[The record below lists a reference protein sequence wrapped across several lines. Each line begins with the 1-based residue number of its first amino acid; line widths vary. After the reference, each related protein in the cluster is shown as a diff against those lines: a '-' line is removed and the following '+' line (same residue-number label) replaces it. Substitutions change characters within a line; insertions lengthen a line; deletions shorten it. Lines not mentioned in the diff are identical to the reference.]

1 MGRAGD
7 EAPDPGPGV
16 QDQLQGM
23 ARELLRTA
31 DLPPKLGWTG
41 FDFEVDLHD
50 PTLDDLEGVIASGRA
65 APEQVSTLLAPA
77 LDRHLTLPVRLKLLH
92 ELERRAA
99 DEVRLDVRGE
109 AATVV
114 KALHHLPLRAS
125 ALGLL
130 WKLYPPYML
139 QRLGERRQAQARE
152 ESERPA
158 ELIALEEALAAGRG
172 DDAAARRMDLPALE
186 RILFGWE
193 SAPPADPALA
203 KELIAAAAGHPGRRA
218 ARALGIVLWVAADPG
233 LLEAAGAAL
242 ASMPEPAR
250 EIVRHHLL
258 FHDPPPRARRALF
271 ATAVSLGDSALLP
284 MAVEDALGGG
294 PWSQPGEGPEHA
306 SAMLGS
312 VLKEGQVGA
321 APIALHL
328 LSHRP
333 PKADVRDTVMA
344 AFRASPFAAE
354 FETGLRMME
363 EGKPVV
369 VPADQSQEEFLQKY
383 GNFPE
388 KMAPPAF
395 QAEVRR
401 MSALWEQCWHE
412 SLGWRRPAEVAAE
425 VGPREKE
432 LLGRLAR
439 ECRTALGR
447 LAGRHQ
453 VAELEQEFKVKWMT
467 TPQNDV
473 SGRHP
478 LAIIFDE
485 RAARRHDPESDRQDR
500 EGEAAELY
508 ARALRAVE
516 AKLEDD
522 ARHFARAILQ
532 LIPDHPFAKDLLERL
547 DGGGAA
553 GLDAGSPA
561 ASTPRIIIPG

>member
-1 MGRAGD
+1 MGRADD
-7 EAPDPGPGV
+7 EAPDPNREL

-23 ARELLRTA
+23 ARDLLRTA
-31 DLPPKLGWTG
+31 DLPPKLGWSD
-41 FDFEVDLHD
+41 FDFGVDPYD
-50 PTLDDLEGVIASGRA
+50 PTLDDLEGVLASGRA
-65 APEQVSTLLAPA
+65 APEQISTLLAPA
-77 LDRHLTLPVRLKLLH
+77 LDRHVTLPVRLGLLR

-99 DEVRLDVRGE
+99 GEVRLDVRTE
-109 AATVV
+109 VSTVV

-139 QRLGERRQAQARE
+139 QRLRDRREALARE

-158 ELIALEEALAAGRG
+158 DRIALEEALAAGRG
-172 DDAAARRMDLPALE
+172 DAAAARALDLPALE
-186 RILFGWE
+186 RLLFGWE
-193 SAPPADPALA
+193 SAPPPDPALA
-203 KELIAAAAGHPGRRA
+203 KELIAAIAGYPGRRA
-218 ARALGIVLWVAADPG
+218 ARALGIVLWVSEDPG
-233 LLEAAGAAL
+233 ILEATRAAL

-250 EIVRHHLL
+250 EIVRHHLV
-258 FHDPPPRARRALF
+258 FHDPPPQGRRALH
-271 ATAVSLGDSALLP
+271 ATAVNLGDSALLP

-294 PWSQPGEGPEHA
+294 PWSQPGEGAEHA
-306 SAMLGS
+306 SALLGTI
-312 VLKEGQVGA
+312 LKHGQAGA
-321 APIALHL
+321 VPIALHL
-328 LSHRP
+328 LSRRP
-333 PKADVRDTVMA
+333 PKADVREAVMA
-344 AFRASPFAAE
+344 AFGASPYAAE
-354 FETGLRMME
+354 FEIGLRMME

-369 VPADQSQEEFLQKY
+369 VPADLSQEEFLQKY
-383 GNFPE
+383 GTFAE

-425 VGPREKE
+425 VGPKEREF
-432 LLGRLAR
+432 LTRLER

-473 SGRHP
+473 SGRSP

-485 RAARRHDPESDRQDR
+485 RAARRHDPESDLQDR
-500 EGEAAELY
+500 ETEAAELY
-508 ARALRAVE
+508 GRALRAVE

-522 ARHFARAILQ
+522 ARLFARAILQ
-532 LIPDHPFAKDLLERL
+532 LLPDHAFAKDLLDRL
-547 DGGGAA
+547 DRGGPA
-553 GLDAGSPA
+553 GVEAGPEA
-561 ASTPRIIIPG
+561 ASAPRIIIPG